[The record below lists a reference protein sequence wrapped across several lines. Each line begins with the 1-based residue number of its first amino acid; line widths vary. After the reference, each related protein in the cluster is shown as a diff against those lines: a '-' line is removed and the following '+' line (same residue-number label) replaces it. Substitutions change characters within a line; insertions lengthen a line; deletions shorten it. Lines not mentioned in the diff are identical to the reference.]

1 MSKNILQKEIKK
13 ENQDK
18 KMILFKQ
25 IEKEENF
32 GCSTDQTLKP
42 MTPPTAKLSLRNTL
56 LSKKKYVQVAMYVE
70 KKKLK
75 STLALT
81 IESGGV
87 N

>member
-1 MSKNILQKEIKK
+1 
-13 ENQDK
+13 
-18 KMILFKQ
+18 
-25 IEKEENF
+25 
-32 GCSTDQTLKP
+32 

-56 LSKKKYVQVAMYVE
+56 SKKKYVQVAMYLE

-75 STLALT
+75 STVALT